1 MDNIEVGLREA
12 NKRATRIA
20 IEEAARDLFAAHGY
34 EATSVREI
42 ADRAGIGERTF
53 YRYFNGKEGLLS
65 QELDRWI
72 ELLQAA
78 IRARPAAQPPL
89 AAVQDAVTDLAGQV
103 GAGRRTAPGWF
114 FTNRPNLPELLQ
126 RAALRPL
133 LRFENAI
140 TDALLAREPT
150 AGGESSRYQA
160 QLVARVCVA
169 VIRTAAIHRREL
181 VSENPEMAPTIQRVL
196 ADAFAELSAA
206 TGTGKPRPRDS

>member
-1 MDNIEVGLREA
+1 MRDDIGRREA
-12 NKRATRIA
+12 NKRATRTA
-20 IEEAARDLFAAHGY
+20 IDKAARDLFGAQGY

-53 YRYFNGKEGLLS
+53 YRYYDAKEGLLG

-78 IRARPAAQPPL
+78 IRDRPAAQPPL
-89 AAVQDAVTDLAGQV
+89 AAVQDAVTELAGQV
-103 GAGRRTAPGWF
+103 GAGLRTAPGWF
-114 FTNRPNLPELLQ
+114 FTNSLNLPELLQ

-140 TDALLAREPT
+140 ADALIAREP
-150 AGGESSRYQA
+150 AAADDSSRYLA
-160 QLVARVCVA
+160 QLVARVSVA
-169 VIRTAAIHRREL
+169 VIRTAAIHRREFG
-181 VSENPEMAPTIQRVL
+181 ENPETAPTIQRVL

-206 TGTGKPRPRDS
+206 TGSSTPRSRDS

>member
-1 MDNIEVGLREA
+1 MEDDIGRREA
-12 NKRATRIA
+12 NKRATRTA
-20 IEEAARDLFAAHGY
+20 IEQAARELFGAQGY

-53 YRYFNGKEGLLS
+53 YRYFDGKEGLLS

-72 ELLQAA
+72 GLLQAA

-89 AAVQDAVTDLAGQV
+89 AAVQEAVTELAGQV
-103 GAGRRTAPGWF
+103 GAGLRPAPGWF

-140 TDALLAREPT
+140 ADGLLAREPT

-181 VSENPEMAPTIQRVL
+181 LGENPQTAPTIQRVL
-196 ADAFAELSAA
+196 ADAFAELAA
-206 TGTGKPRPRDS
+206 AADSSTPRSRGS